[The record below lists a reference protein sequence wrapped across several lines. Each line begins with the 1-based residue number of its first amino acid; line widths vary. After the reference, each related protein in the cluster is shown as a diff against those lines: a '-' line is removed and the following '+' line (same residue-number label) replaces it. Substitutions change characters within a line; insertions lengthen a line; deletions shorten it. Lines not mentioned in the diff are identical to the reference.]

1 MEIATFVSL
10 MSEDEKKDCLKLIA
24 ADNLKL
30 FGDVLVEAQQKEQ
43 EKIGAISEKTAAFE
57 QKTAATEPKAVKRD
71 GFLGYSDV

>member
-43 EKIGAISEKTAAFE
+43 AKIDGNVEKSAAFDKKTAE
-57 QKTAATEPKAVKRD
+57 IEPKAVKRD
-71 GFLGYSDV
+71 GFLGYSEV

>member
-43 EKIGAISEKTAAFE
+43 AKLGAISEKTAATE
-57 QKTAATEPKAVKRD
+57 SKTVKRD